1 MRYWAVCVGVFVCA
15 ATGAGAQF
23 TDSSRAFNF
32 PDQGGVALTT
42 DGSGSL
48 AIGYA
53 LIQTDAG
60 AARPSGLSVFTLRQ
74 GGVVVAETSVPA
86 TPLVQSGRVFAETRG
101 SLNTALAFANPNS
114 QPASVS
120 FFLTDSAGIALR
132 SGSFTIPANGQL
144 ARFISEPP
152 FNNGEAFAG
161 SFTRR
166 QWVFDSVCPARK

>member
-32 PDQGGVALTT
+32 PDRGGVALTT

-86 TPLVQSGRVFAETRG
+86 TQLVQSGRVFAETRG

-120 FFLTDSAGIALR
+120 FFLTDSAGFALR

-144 ARFISEPP
+144 ARFISEP

-161 SFTRR
+161 TFTRR

>member
-1 MRYWAVCVGVFVCA
+1 MDPDR
-15 ATGAGAQF
+15 
-23 TDSSRAFNF
+23 SRLVTRSFKLAPVR
-32 PDQGGVALTT
+32 PDHP
-42 DGSGSL
+42 GS
-48 AIGYA
+48 
-53 LIQTDAG
+53 
-60 AARPSGLSVFTLRQ
+60 PFFTLRQ

-120 FFLTDSAGIALR
+120 FFLTDSAGFALR